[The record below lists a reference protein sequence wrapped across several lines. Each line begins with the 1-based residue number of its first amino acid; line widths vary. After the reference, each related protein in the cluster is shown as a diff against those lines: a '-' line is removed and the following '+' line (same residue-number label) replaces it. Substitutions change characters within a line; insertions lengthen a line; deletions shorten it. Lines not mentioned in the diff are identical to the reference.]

1 MYHVRDT
8 LPDMKTATLP
18 PVRIT
23 PDLRNKLSNVL
34 REGETVS
41 AFVNEAVRQQIE
53 QRDADRGWL
62 SQAWAAHA
70 QMQATGVH
78 ETPEALMADLR
89 ASLAAAK
96 ARANG

>member
-1 MYHVRDT
+1 
-8 LPDMKTATLP
+8 MKSATLP

-23 PDLRNKLSNVL
+23 TDLRDKLSNVL
-34 REGETVS
+34 HEGETIS
-41 AFVNEAVRQQIE
+41 AFVSEAVRQQIE

-70 QMQATGVH
+70 RMQATGVH
-78 ETPEALMADLR
+78 EPPEALMADLR

-96 ARANG
+96 TRSRG